1 MSLFTIVYVSK
12 ATQEM
17 SDDALM
23 AILNTA
29 RAHNGANDIT
39 GMLLFRDGFFIQAL
53 EGLED
58 AIDALFDRIKQ
69 DTRHCTVLQLYKQP
83 ITERRFSQWSMGF
96 ESPSISELKQV
107 EGFSDYMHA
116 QQLEPGNR
124 FATQF
129 EGHVDSFLEA
139 FRA

>member
-17 SDDALM
+17 SDDVLM

-29 RAHNGANDIT
+29 RAHNSANDIT

-53 EGLED
+53 EGREH

-69 DTRHCTVLQLYKQP
+69 DMRHCTVLQLYKQP
-83 ITERRFSQWSMGF
+83 IAERRFSQWAMGF
-96 ESPSISELKQV
+96 ESPGISELKQV

-116 QQLEPGNR
+116 RQLEPGNK
-124 FATQF
+124 FALQF